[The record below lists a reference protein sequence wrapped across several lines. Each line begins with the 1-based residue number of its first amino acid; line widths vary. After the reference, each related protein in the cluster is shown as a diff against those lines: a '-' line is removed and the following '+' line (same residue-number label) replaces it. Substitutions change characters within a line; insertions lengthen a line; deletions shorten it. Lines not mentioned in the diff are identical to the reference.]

1 MGEFKDKY
9 GKSRAGALLAN
20 IGKSDL
26 LEKAGAALKNV
37 ANGNYFDAL
46 KSVISNDEDIND
58 IDRENILLAME
69 NERQMF
75 FEESKQITSWHKSDM
90 QSDSWLAKNARPLTL
105 LSLLANFYF
114 IMWYDSIQ
122 EGLIDVKPAYISML
136 ETLLITVIV
145 AYFGSR
151 GFSKWDERRA
161 KNGKEPV
168 KLNPFE
174 RLKKSA

>member
-20 IGKSDL
+20 LGKSDL
-26 LEKAGAALKNV
+26 LEKAGKALKSV

-46 KSVISNDEDIND
+46 KSIISNDEDLD
-58 IDRENILLAME
+58 AIDRENILLAME
-69 NERQMF
+69 SERQF
-75 FEESKQITSWHKSDM
+75 FFAESKQITSWQKNDM
-90 QSDSWLAKNARPLTL
+90 ASDSWLANNARPLTL

-114 IMWYDSIQ
+114 IMWADSIQ

-136 ETLLITVIV
+136 EVLLMTVIV

-174 RLKKSA
+174 RLKK